1 MKTTL
6 TLQMAGQHPGPGIA
20 GRQGWIQLEGWQ
32 IRSRSWQ
39 SSRSSKEYN
48 LIHFSLAGSW
58 LITLTLAVQM
68 SAAVR
73 TAGVSVQGQMVS
85 PGSGWRCSCTF
96 GPQPGSRSPGLGLQ
110 VPGLP
115 AALGSCQQCRGSN
128 FQGWHSRWHEYIGVK
143 ADVTCTISTFP
154 RYLYI
159 RWALSMWR
167 CRALMWPRSALAEPN
182 PDSAGSI
189 SCR

>member
-20 GRQGWIQLEGWQ
+20 GRQGWIQLGGWQ

-48 LIHFSLAGSW
+48 LVHFSLAGSW

-96 GPQPGSRSPGLGLQ
+96 GPQPGSRSPGLGASGPRAPSCPWLMSAMQREQFPRLAFPVTWIYWCEGWCNLHHQHLSQ
-110 VPGLP
+110 VPLHKMGP
-115 AALGSCQQCRGSN
+115 FHVEVQSFDVAAFSSGWTKPRFCRFN
-128 FQGWHSRWHEYIGVK
+128 
-143 ADVTCTISTFP
+143 
-154 RYLYI
+154 
-159 RWALSMWR
+159 
-167 CRALMWPRSALAEPN
+167 
-182 PDSAGSI
+182 
-189 SCR
+189 